1 MINYLKNLILE
12 LKSHSYN
19 LNESVQEMLNQIIEQ
34 DVSVQ
39 QPVDVK
45 GVKQLLCAMHTYKI

>member
-12 LKSHSYN
+12 LNSHSYN
-19 LNESVQEMLNQIIEQ
+19 LDESVQEMLNQIIEQ